1 MGRHYHSV
9 GSRTRPPPSRQRYLV
24 RVRSLVGRIVR
35 IGQVRVPGST
45 RFACACDVTETTT
58 AQPLQAMAFFGRK
71 KLTVG
76 LDVGSGLV
84 KAVVIDHTSGS
95 PELTKVV
102 ITPLNDTAIVEGEV
116 MDHSIVS
123 DAIRQ
128 TLEATGVKTK
138 HVVAAVGGRDV
149 IVKKIS
155 IERVKE
161 AQAREL
167 MRWEAEQH
175 VPFDMES
182 VELDFQILDP
192 DADGLEMSVLL
203 VAAKRDLV
211 EAKRHLLDDA
221 GTPPTVI
228 DVDAFALHNAFEMS
242 HPDAMSGTVA
252 LLNIG
257 NEATNLNILDEGVPI
272 LTRDLTVGTRRFR
285 EDLQRDH
292 GSSGEEAEA
301 MLRGYDRTM
310 ALDEV
315 VRMRG
320 EELAVGMERA
330 ATFLAT
336 SSRNFGQIRAVYVCG
351 GGARVPGL
359 LPWLSERLRM
369 PVQLANPLARL
380 TVREGAMEFL
390 STDEVSPLLM
400 LPVGLALRAAA

>member
-1 MGRHYHSV
+1 MCPRCRVSPPTRAAEDHHS
-9 GSRTRPPPSRQRYLV
+9 
-24 RVRSLVGRIVR
+24 
-35 IGQVRVPGST
+35 
-45 RFACACDVTETTT
+45 TTHK
-58 AQPLQAMAFFGRK
+58 AMAFFGRK

-84 KAVVIDHTSGS
+84 KAVVMDHTSGS

-102 ITPLNDTAIVEGEV
+102 ITPLNETAIVEGEV
-116 MDHSIVS
+116 MDHAIVV

-138 HVVAAVGGRDV
+138 YIVSAIGGRDV

-182 VELDFQILDP
+182 VELDFQVLDP

-203 VAAKRDLV
+203 VAAKRELV
-211 EAKRHLLDDA
+211 EAKRLLLTDA
-221 GTPPTVI
+221 GSAPAVI
-228 DVDAFALHNAFEMS
+228 DVDAFALHNAFGLN
-242 HPDAMSGTVA
+242 HPDAMEGTVA

-257 NEATNLNILDEGVPI
+257 NEATNLNILDQGVPI

-285 EDLQRDH
+285 EDLQREH
-292 GSSGEEAEA
+292 GSNSDDAEA

-310 ALDEV
+310 ALDGV
-315 VRMRG
+315 VALRG
-320 EELAVGMERA
+320 EEIAVGMERA

-336 SSRNFGQIRAVYVCG
+336 SLRNFGQIRAVYACG

-359 LPWLSERLRM
+359 LPWLSERLRI
-369 PVQLANPLARL
+369 PVQLANPLARI

-390 STDEVSPLLM
+390 STDEIAPLLM